1 MTNFPHKPVVTYS
14 GCRVKICRDR
24 HDRRSC
30 KIFVNCVNFP
40 GKIRDFM
47 HNMRRSTRFTHTM
60 CALPETVKIV
70 HAELDSNKKATKIFD
85 VNAFMLFLF

>member
-1 MTNFPHKPVVTYS
+1 
-14 GCRVKICRDR
+14 
-24 HDRRSC
+24 
-30 KIFVNCVNFP
+30 
-40 GKIRDFM
+40 M